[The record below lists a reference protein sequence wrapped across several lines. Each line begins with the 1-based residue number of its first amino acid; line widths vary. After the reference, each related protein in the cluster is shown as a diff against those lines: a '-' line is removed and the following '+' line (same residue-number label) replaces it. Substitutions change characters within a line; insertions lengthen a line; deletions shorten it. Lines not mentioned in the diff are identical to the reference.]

1 MKAAW
6 ILGVAASLLGAAAP
20 VERAWA
26 QTAGAAPSTADVA
39 KAKALFEAGGRAYDA
54 GDFETAIQAFEQ
66 AYKLVRREGLLFSLA
81 QAHRRQFTVGSDRV
95 HLERAIALYRQYL
108 AEVSQGGRRAEA
120 AKALGEL
127 EALAGK
133 PTPPNGE
140 APAEPAPARVAP
152 TRLAL
157 SAAVEGATISIDGA
171 APRVSP
177 FSVQVDPGPHRVVVS
192 APGYR
197 DKELVL
203 VAIEGELVPASNIEL
218 EEQPA
223 SLTLLTDAGAAISVD
238 GRFVGEAPLSRPLE
252 LPSGRRFVAVTR
264 AGHQTRT
271 IDLELGRGEAQR
283 LELDLS
289 TTTQRDFALAGA
301 IGSGALLTGGA
312 VLGGLA
318 LVRQSQ
324 AKDLYA
330 IPRTERRALRPAELD
345 EYLSLRSE
353 RDRLVAGASA
363 IAGLGVVVGVV
374 SLGLYAFDEPAP
386 VLAPDEPTKPRPREA
401 PPARP
406 EAPSMEVGLLPVLS
420 VDTAYLG
427 VVGRF

>member
-1 MKAAW
+1 MF
-6 ILGVAASLLGAAAP
+6 GAAAP
-20 VERAWA
+20 LREA
-26 QTAGAAPSTADVA
+26 QAQAAGAAASAAPSPAEVA

-81 QAHRRQFTVGSDRV
+81 QAHRRQFTVGQDRV
-95 HLERAIALYRQYL
+95 HLDRAITLYRQYL
-108 AEVSQGGRRAEA
+108 GEVSSGGRRAEA

-133 PTPPNGE
+133 AAPV
-140 APAEPAPARVAP
+140 PAEVPTQPAPERIAP

-177 FSVQVDPGPHRVVVS
+177 FSVQVEPGPHRVVVS

-218 EEQPA
+218 EEEPA
-223 SLTLLTDAGAAISVD
+223 SLTVLTDAGASISVD

-252 LPSGRRFVAVTR
+252 LSSGRRFVAVTR
-264 AGHQTRT
+264 AGRETRT
-271 IDLELGRGEAQR
+271 AELDLGRGEAQR
-283 LELDLS
+283 LDLDLS

-301 IGSGALLTGGA
+301 IGSGALLAGGA

-318 LVRQSQ
+318 FVRQSQ
-324 AKDLYA
+324 AKDLYD
-330 IPRTERRALRPAELD
+330 IPSTERRALRPSELD

-353 RDRLVAGASA
+353 RDRLVAGATTL
-363 IAGLGVVVGVV
+363 AGLGAVVGVV
-374 SLGLYAFDEPAP
+374 SLGLFAFDEPAP
-386 VLAPDEPTKPRPREA
+386 VLAPVEPKKERPGERPVPREEA
-401 PPARP
+401 PPLEMGLVP
-406 EAPSMEVGLLPVLS
+406 VVGVES
-420 VDTAYLG
+420 AYLG